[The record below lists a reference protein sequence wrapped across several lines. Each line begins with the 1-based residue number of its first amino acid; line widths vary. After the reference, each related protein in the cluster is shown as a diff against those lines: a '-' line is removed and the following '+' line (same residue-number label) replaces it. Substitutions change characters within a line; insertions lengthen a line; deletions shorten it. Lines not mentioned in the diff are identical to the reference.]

1 MPEYTRLVNR
11 RLVLN
16 IPFTKYK
23 KVPYVRVILNMAF
36 VKCKLT
42 KSSVKVPFLVK

>member
-23 KVPYVRVILNMAF
+23 KVPLCQGDSEYGFREM
-36 VKCKLT
+36 
-42 KSSVKVPFLVK
+42 